1 MTYRTIVTPMPT
13 VLTRRDHSSARAIQ
27 DTQEMGSVVQVIHR
41 LKIFFYKTK
50 HMLSRIFGETDMSQ
64 SHFSRKILVVSSDID
79 ECDRGGL
86 SSDHQHLAHTCHDD
100 AKCTNT
106 NGSYYCA
113 CLEGY
118 SGSGRNCSGTSRKVV
133 RQDISIYHNLG

>member
-1 MTYRTIVTPMPT
+1 
-13 VLTRRDHSSARAIQ
+13 
-27 DTQEMGSVVQVIHR
+27 MGSVVQVIHW

-50 HMLSRIFGETDMSQ
+50 HMLSRILEKLTCYSQ
-64 SHFSRKILVVSSDID
+64 KFSRKILVVSSDID
-79 ECDRGGL
+79 ECDRGSL
-86 SSDHQHLAHTCHDD
+86 STDHQHLAHTCHDD